1 VRTHHAPRVRVR
13 RSHEACALPVAHSN
27 HDFGTDLFG
36 DRAPEDRDACLLR
49 HMEIKQEEVRP
60 RARAAPIGSHHRA
73 QIEAILVDIEVDAA
87 HMSAGEPARPCA
99 VPARNARTPPRAALS
114 FAYRETQ
121 RVPMTVQKDKVLPR
135 CPAGGLLPP

>member
-1 VRTHHAPRVRVR
+1 MR
-13 RSHEACALPVAHSN
+13 RPHEACALFAAHSN

-36 DRAPEDRDACLLR
+36 DRAPEERDACLLR

-60 RARAAPIGSHHRA
+60 RARAAIGSHRRA

-87 HMSAGEPARPCA
+87 HMSAGERARPCA
-99 VPARNARTPPRAALS
+99 VPARIDSRTLPPAALS

-135 CPAGGLLPP
+135 CAAGGLLPP